1 MWLHESTLEGLNSMT
16 SGNML
21 GHLDIQIIEI
31 GNDYLVARMPVDHRT
46 IQPLGILHGGASVAL
61 AESMGSFAS
70 VLMIDDISKRM
81 PVGVCINAN
90 HLNSVSEG
98 FVYAKVSPI
107 KIGRQIHVWNIEIT
121 DDRKRVVCISRLT
134 VMIVERRN

>member
-1 MWLHESTLEGLNSMT
+1 
-16 SGNML
+16 
-21 GHLDIQIIEI
+21 
-31 GNDYLVARMPVDHRT
+31 
-46 IQPLGILHGGASVAL
+46 
-61 AESMGSFAS
+61 MGSFAL

-81 PVGVCINAN
+81 PVGVSTNAN
-90 HLNSVSEG
+90 HLNSVTAG

-121 DDRKRVVCISRLT
+121 DDRKRIVCISRLT